1 MVLVKSLMALATLAA
16 LIAAAPSA
24 ARERETLLARALSC
38 QIGDGEI
45 ATLMKSLA
53 AEDAGMKS
61 AAQSLAAPSGTLYR
75 LTAPIGAL
83 GYSSNE
89 IYISPGRIVMAVP
102 GQPPV
107 SVSARLQL
115 TPVPD
120 GPAERRIDGA
130 RKIIAFQ
137 LHQSAL
143 AGKVLVGCE
152 YADPAALGWFA
163 QDDGGLW

>member
-1 MVLVKSLMALATLAA
+1 MVKSLIALVTLMMLAA
-16 LIAAAPSA
+16 AGPSA

-45 ATLMKSLA
+45 AKLVEGLA
-53 AEDAGMKS
+53 AEDVGMKS
-61 AAQSLAAPSGTLYR
+61 AAQSLAAPSGNLYR
-75 LTAPIGAL
+75 LAAPVGAL
-83 GYSSNE
+83 GYSSSE
-89 IYISPGRIVMAVP
+89 IYISPGRIVMAVS
-102 GQPPV
+102 GQPPA

-130 RKIIAFQ
+130 RKVIAFQ